1 MAKYNEQD
9 NDEYLLKHNLLGID
23 CYQELERAESFVFS
37 LRATDFERGGFVLRD
52 YSMEEFKKLHH
63 YLFQDIYPFAGE
75 FRDVQLMKGNTRF
88 CQVQFLN
95 DYAIELFRQL
105 KTEPSWK
112 SLDEAAEHLAY
123 FKSELN
129 MLHPFREGNGR
140 TTRIFIH
147 PFSQLDCSLIK
158 PGLSNSRCLLIVC
171 SISARSL
178 IGSLVLIISKS
189 LYLLFSSR
197 SQPAS
202 RKENIHNQII
212 FFHPFIFLYSY

>member
-9 NDEYLLKHNLLGID
+9 NDEYLLENNLLGID
-23 CYQELERAESFVFS
+23 SFEELERVESFVFT
-37 LRATDFERGGFVLRD
+37 LRATAFERGDFVLRN
-52 YSMEEFKKLHH
+52 YTKKELKQLHY

-105 KTEPSWK
+105 KIEPSWQ
-112 SLDEAAEHLAY
+112 SLDEAAERLAY

-140 TTRIFIH
+140 TIRIFLH
-147 PFSQLDCSLIK
+147 AYAKSQSVGWSYEVMDSSTYMQAMIEAAINITPLKELF
-158 PGLSNSRCLLIVC
+158 LET
-171 SISARSL
+171 ISW
-178 IGSLVLIISKS
+178 I
-189 LYLLFSSR
+189 
-197 SQPAS
+197 P
-202 RKENIHNQII
+202 
-212 FFHPFIFLYSY
+212 

>member
-1 MAKYNEQD
+1 MAKYNKQD

-37 LRATDFERGGFVLRD
+37 LRATDFERGVFVLRD
-52 YSMEEFKKLHH
+52 YTMEEFKKLHH

-105 KTEPSWK
+105 KAEPSWR
-112 SLDEAAEHLAY
+112 SLDEAADRLAY

-140 TTRIFIH
+140 TIRIFLH
-147 PFSQLDCSLIK
+147 AYAKSQ
-158 PGLSNSRCLLIVC
+158 
-171 SISARSL
+171 SIEWSYEEMDSSTYMRAMTESVVNIAPL
-178 IGSLVLIISKS
+178 KE
-189 LYLLFSSR
+189 LYL
-197 SQPAS
+197 
-202 RKENIHNQII
+202 KTIGWME
-212 FFHPFIFLYSY
+212 